1 MECPVAAR
9 ATPPV
14 LPGRELMTSHVVV
27 IGAGIIGAA
36 SAMELQRDGHRV
48 TIVEPGEPGDE
59 QAASYGNGC
68 WLSPSSVVPMSLPG
82 IWRNV
87 PGWLA
92 DPLGPLTIRWGYLP
106 QLTPWLVRFLR
117 AGATAAKVSAT
128 ARALRP
134 LVESAPERHRRLAED
149 AGVGDLIQ
157 NQGQLYVFPDRRA
170 FEAEALA
177 WRLRAENGVRW
188 IELDENDL
196 HQREPALDR
205 RYRFGVLVEA
215 GGHCLN
221 PGGYVCALV
230 NAAVVRGAELKRA
243 RALGFRVEDRRLR
256 AVRTDAG
263 DIDCDKAVIAAGARS
278 KALAAMAGD
287 SVPLETE
294 RGYHAV
300 IEAPEVWPRH
310 PIMPSDGKMA
320 ITLMAHG
327 LRIAGQVELAGLEAS
342 PNWRRA
348 EILRDF
354 ALRAFPGLPRALPAA
369 RVKTWMGHRPS
380 TPDSLP
386 SIGPASGC
394 ADIVHAFGHGH
405 IGLAAGATTGRL
417 VADLVAGKTP
427 TIDPAPYS
435 PQRFH

>member
-1 MECPVAAR
+1 
-9 ATPPV
+9 
-14 LPGRELMTSHVVV
+14 MTSHVVV
-27 IGAGIIGAA
+27 IGGGIIGAA
-36 SAMELQRDGHRV
+36 SAAELQRDGYRV

-117 AGATAAKVSAT
+117 AGATEAKVRAT

-134 LVESAPERHRRLAED
+134 LVERAPERHRRLAEE

-157 NQGQLYVFPDRRA
+157 NQGQLYVFPDRAA

-177 WRLRAENGVRW
+177 WQLRAENGVQW
-188 IELDENDL
+188 VELDENDL
-196 HQREPALDR
+196 HQREPALAR
-205 RYRFGVLVEA
+205 RYRFGLLVEN

-243 RALGFRVEDRRLR
+243 RALGFCVEDRRLR

-263 DIDCDKAVIAAGARS
+263 DIDCEKAVIASGVRS

-287 SVPLETE
+287 NVPLETE

-300 IEAPEVWPRH
+300 IEAPEVRPRH

-327 LRIAGQVELAGLEAS
+327 LRVAGQVELASLEAA
-342 PNWRRA
+342 PNWQRA

-354 ALRAFPGLPRALPAA
+354 ALRAFPGLPRALPAS
-369 RVKTWMGHRPS
+369 RVRTWMGHRPS
-380 TPDSLP
+380 MPDSLP
-386 SIGPASGC
+386 CIGPASGC

-417 VADLVAGKTP
+417 VADLISGKTP
-427 TIDPAPYS
+427 AINPAPYS